1 MKTGLNMKGIP
12 ITGTSNTSVTKSGKI
27 KAATTLGLETEP
39 AQDFVRQFQ
48 NPRAEWRR
56 IKSIANLQ
64 AEYHSAFR

>member
-12 ITGTSNTSVTKSGKI
+12 ITGTSNTTVSKSEDQCCNNFGV
-27 KAATTLGLETEP
+27 ATEP